1 MELAGWY
8 HLTLRT
14 VTVAS
19 VPVLGEVEN
28 VTESHIVAYYETVD
42 GQTQGRHDVCTIEVR
57 GSTDIVQTTLPDA
70 FVDAL
75 PINRYTVDQQ
85 DGRIEATFSE
95 VVIGYDA
102 SKGELPATIAD
113 PQVADTDGDGFPAA
127 TIRVDIPLLDG
138 VDARMAQHNQVRI
151 EGSWTGERYEGV
163 SSLVIM
169 EAVVLEADHPLFTR
183 QPELRAT
190 EGDFTL
196 TPLPARSSCESL
208 SEG

>member
-19 VPVLGEVEN
+19 VPLLGDVEN

-42 GQTQGRHDVCTIEVR
+42 GQTQGRHDVCTIQVR
-57 GSTDIVQTTLPDA
+57 GSADIVQTTLPDA

-75 PINRYTVDQQ
+75 PINRYTVDRQ
-85 DGRIEATFSE
+85 GERIEATFSE
-95 VVIGYDA
+95 VFIGYDP
-102 SKGELPATIAD
+102 SKGELPSSIDD

-127 TIRVDIPLLDG
+127 TIRVDVPLFAG
-138 VDARMAQHNQVRI
+138 VDARTVQHNQVRI
-151 EGSWTGERYEGV
+151 EGAWTGERYEGV
-163 SSLVIM
+163 SSMVIM
-169 EAVVLEADHPLFTR
+169 EAVVLEADHPLFVR
-183 QPELRAT
+183 QPDIRAT
-190 EGDFTL
+190 EGDFIL
-196 TPLPARSSCESL
+196 TPLPSRPSCESL